1 MHSERKDGEG
11 MHEVNVVPLID
22 VSLVLVVI
30 LMLLTPLASESSI
43 AVHRAKSDAA
53 SAPSTEP
60 AEPVA
65 LVIPNDETVLV
76 KGVSVP
82 RADLATSIT
91 PLLAGENPPP
101 VLVSCADGVSH
112 GTFVNVLDVA
122 KLCGAKQIA
131 IADGGR

>member
-1 MHSERKDGEG
+1 
-11 MHEVNVVPLID
+11 VNVVPLID

-43 AVHRAKSDAA
+43 AVHRAQSESSAA
-53 SAPSTEP
+53 PAVEP
-60 AEPVA
+60 AEPVM
-65 LVIPNDETVLV
+65 LIIPDDTNVLV
-76 KGVSVP
+76 KGTAVA

-101 VLVSCADGVSH
+101 VVVMCADGVSH
-112 GTFVNVLDVA
+112 GSFVNVLDIA